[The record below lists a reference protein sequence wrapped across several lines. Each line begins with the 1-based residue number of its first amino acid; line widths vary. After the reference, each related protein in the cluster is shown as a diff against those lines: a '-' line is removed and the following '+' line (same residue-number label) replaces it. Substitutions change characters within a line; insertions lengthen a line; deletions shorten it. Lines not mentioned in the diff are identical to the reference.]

1 MDEEELRY
9 LLPLKEYVGFCDSLK
24 YVRGERG
31 RGGQGVIDVSCM
43 RRGESGQKKSFRRRF
58 CILLCEFGAFLCDP
72 ICDHSNMVIIDQTV
86 CCG

>member
-24 YVRGERG
+24 YVRRGERG

-43 RRGESGQKKSFRRRF
+43 GKGGGGESQGRVRVLEGGFALYCVS
-58 CILLCEFGAFLCDP
+58 LV
-72 ICDHSNMVIIDQTV
+72 HSCVIPFVTIATW
-86 CCG
+86 